1 MRKFFRISSFG
12 IYNAIIMP
20 KKFDREKKLMNRFL
34 ILFISLCLY
43 SISINAN
50 AAWYETEGTAPIKN
64 GDISQARSK
73 AIDEALR
80 QAMLQS
86 GSFVTSEQEITNGK
100 ISKDFFNL
108 SSASNVNQYS
118 LISETRN
125 NGFLTVKIRT
135 FIDNQMQ
142 MCLGDSYTKTIMP
155 ILFIYDNNQYQN
167 SNFGLVN
174 FNIELTKSL
183 SNLLG
188 NSRKFNNLPYYNK
201 NLGIDPIK
209 YSPGKDHLS
218 EILLELAIKNDT
230 QYIVLGVIRDISLSN
245 AQGMLNSL
253 LDNKNREL
261 KISIYVYDGLLGSLV
276 FSNDYEGSSEWDDGI
291 QMPQGAKFN
300 ESNYGRLVNNTLGTI
315 SRDIIQVLTCQKP
328 IGRIIETLPNDEYYI
343 NLGSLNGIKQGTRF
357 FIDHRSN
364 FYDNNGNLRFSK
376 ARAHSQMI
384 AIKVDSNSSIIKPV
398 GKISGN
404 IQLEDLVFI
413 E

>member
-100 ISKDFFNL
+100 ISKDSFNL

-209 YSPGKDHLS
+209 YSPSKDHLS
-218 EILLELAIKNDT
+218 EILL
-230 QYIVLGVIRDISLSN
+230 
-245 AQGMLNSL
+245 
-253 LDNKNREL
+253 
-261 KISIYVYDGLLGSLV
+261 
-276 FSNDYEGSSEWDDGI
+276 
-291 QMPQGAKFN
+291 
-300 ESNYGRLVNNTLGTI
+300 
-315 SRDIIQVLTCQKP
+315 
-328 IGRIIETLPNDEYYI
+328 
-343 NLGSLNGIKQGTRF
+343 
-357 FIDHRSN
+357 
-364 FYDNNGNLRFSK
+364 
-376 ARAHSQMI
+376 
-384 AIKVDSNSSIIKPV
+384 
-398 GKISGN
+398 
-404 IQLEDLVFI
+404 
-413 E
+413 